1 MHMDAEALV
10 NIILMISAILMIW
23 TLLRHRQKNRLLQI
37 TDNDDYSGMARDPS
51 SLTVTDENAM
61 EQFDRLL
68 VDHGRDIDE

>member
-1 MHMDAEALV
+1 MHMDAEALG
-10 NIILMISAILMIW
+10 NIILTISAILMIW
-23 TLLRHRQKNRLLQI
+23 VLLRHRQKNRLLQI

-68 VDHGRDIDE
+68 VNHGGDIDE

>member
-10 NIILMISAILMIW
+10 NIILTISAILMIW

-37 TDNDDYSGMARDPS
+37 TDNDDYSGMARDPH
-51 SLTVTDENAM
+51 SLMVTDENAM

-68 VDHGRDIDE
+68 VNHGADIDE

>member
-1 MHMDAEALV
+1 MHMDAESLV
-10 NIILMISAILMIW
+10 NIILTISAILMIW

-51 SLTVTDENAM
+51 SLTVADENAM

-68 VDHGRDIDE
+68 VNHGADMDE

>member
-1 MHMDAEALV
+1 MPMDAEALG
-10 NIILMISAILMIW
+10 NIILTISAILMIW

-68 VDHGRDIDE
+68 VNHGGDIDE

>member
-1 MHMDAEALV
+1 MDAEALV

-37 TDNDDYSGMARDPS
+37 TDNDDYSGMASDPS

>member
-1 MHMDAEALV
+1 MDAEALV
-10 NIILMISAILMIW
+10 NIILTISAILMIW

-68 VDHGRDIDE
+68 VDDGRDIDQ

>member
-1 MHMDAEALV
+1 MHMDAEALG
-10 NIILMISAILMIW
+10 NIILTISAILMIW
-23 TLLRHRQKNRLLQI
+23 TLLRYRQKNRLLQI

>member
-1 MHMDAEALV
+1 MHMDAEALG
-10 NIILMISAILMIW
+10 NIILTISAILMIW
-23 TLLRHRQKNRLLQI
+23 TLLRHLQKNRLLQI

-68 VDHGRDIDE
+68 VNHGGDIDE

>member
-10 NIILMISAILMIW
+10 NIILTISAILMIW

-37 TDNDDYSGMARDPS
+37 TDNDDYSGMARDPR

-68 VDHGRDIDE
+68 VNHGGDIDE

>member
-10 NIILMISAILMIW
+10 NFILMISAILMIW

-68 VDHGRDIDE
+68 VNHSGDIDE

>member
-10 NIILMISAILMIW
+10 NIILTISAILMIW

-37 TDNDDYSGMARDPS
+37 TDNDDYSGMARDPR

>member
-10 NIILMISAILMIW
+10 NIILTISAILMIW

-51 SLTVTDENAM
+51 SLTVTDENTM

-68 VDHGRDIDE
+68 VNHGADMDE

>member
-1 MHMDAEALV
+1 MHMDAESLV
-10 NIILMISAILMIW
+10 NIILTISAILMIW

-37 TDNDDYSGMARDPS
+37 TDNDDYSGMARDPN

-68 VDHGRDIDE
+68 VNHGGDIDE

>member
-1 MHMDAEALV
+1 MHMDAEALG
-10 NIILMISAILMIW
+10 NIILTISAILMIW

-37 TDNDDYSGMARDPS
+37 TDNVDYSGMARDRS

>member
-1 MHMDAEALV
+1 MDAESLG
-10 NIILMISAILMIW
+10 NIILTISAILMIW

-68 VDHGRDIDE
+68 VNHGGDIDE

>member
-1 MHMDAEALV
+1 MHMDAESLV
-10 NIILMISAILMIW
+10 NIILTISAILMIW

-51 SLTVTDENAM
+51 SLTVTDENTM

-68 VDHGRDIDE
+68 VNHGADMDE

>member
-1 MHMDAEALV
+1 MHMDAESLV
-10 NIILMISAILMIW
+10 NIILTISAILMIW
-23 TLLRHRQKNRLLQI
+23 ILLRHRQKNRLLQI

>member
-1 MHMDAEALV
+1 MHMDAESLV
-10 NIILMISAILMIW
+10 NIILTISAILMIW

-37 TDNDDYSGMARDPS
+37 TDNDDYSGMARNPN

-68 VDHGRDIDE
+68 VNHGADMDE

>member
-1 MHMDAEALV
+1 MDAEALV

-68 VDHGRDIDE
+68 VNHGGDIDE

>member
-10 NIILMISAILMIW
+10 NIVLTISAILMIW

>member
-10 NIILMISAILMIW
+10 NIVLTISAILMIW
-23 TLLRHRQKNRLLQI
+23 TMLRHRQKNRLLQI
-37 TDNDDYSGMARDPS
+37 TDNDDYSGMARDPR

>member
-1 MHMDAEALV
+1 MDMDAESLG
-10 NIILMISAILMIW
+10 NIILTISAILMIW

-68 VDHGRDIDE
+68 VNHGADSDE

>member
-1 MHMDAEALV
+1 MDAESLV
-10 NIILMISAILMIW
+10 NIILTISAILMIW

-37 TDNDDYSGMARDPS
+37 TDNDDYSGMARDPN

-68 VDHGRDIDE
+68 VNHGGDIDE

>member
-1 MHMDAEALV
+1 MHMDAEAQV
-10 NIILMISAILMIW
+10 NIILTISAILMIW

-51 SLTVTDENAM
+51 SLMVTDENAM

-68 VDHGRDIDE
+68 VNHGADIDE

>member
-1 MHMDAEALV
+1 MDAESLV
-10 NIILMISAILMIW
+10 NIILTISAILMIW

-51 SLTVTDENAM
+51 SLTVADENAM

-68 VDHGRDIDE
+68 VNHGADMDE